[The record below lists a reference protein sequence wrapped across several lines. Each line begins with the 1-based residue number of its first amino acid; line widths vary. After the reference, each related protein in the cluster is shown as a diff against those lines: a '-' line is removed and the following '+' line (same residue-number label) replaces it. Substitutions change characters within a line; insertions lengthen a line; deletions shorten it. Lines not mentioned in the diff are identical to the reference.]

1 MISHVFNEASL
12 LSERMAWLPTRPRTG
27 IMKRLPCFGQK
38 FPVKA
43 FGMEREFQNAVG
55 VRIADFACWQR
66 RREWAM
72 ALAAGAGHDFPDSTR
87 RVGLAFGILRRE
99 PLVIVIVPVD
109 DDGGSRLI

>member
-1 MISHVFNEASL
+1 
-12 LSERMAWLPTRPRTG
+12 
-27 IMKRLPCFGQK
+27 
-38 FPVKA
+38 
-43 FGMEREFQNAVG
+43 MEREFQNAVG

-109 DDGGSRLI
+109 DDGGSRLIQVLPECLHFWIVAMLRAGTE